1 MNMAE
6 TRAGLII
13 WDVDGTL
20 IPADLRWLRRAVA
33 RTYDIEESA
42 VVFPAARIHGYTDES
57 IVVDTAIAS
66 GVASETAEGGF
77 SRYAEVL
84 MQVMRQGRAEFAR
97 DQAAYPG
104 AVQTIATLAEH
115 GYVQTALTGNLRV
128 SAEFKLTVAGL
139 DSHLDLEVGA
149 FGSDARER
157 FDLPAFVADRYQ
169 AKYRHPIE
177 PARTVIIGDAPN
189 DIATARHAGF
199 GVVAVSHRI
208 TSEELWEHSPD
219 AVVDRLDPDEV
230 LEAIRSAQTI
240 RSAAKLDR

>member
-1 MNMAE
+1 M
-6 TRAGLII
+6 
-13 WDVDGTL
+13 DGTL

-57 IVVDTAIAS
+57 IVVDTAVAS
-66 GVASETAEGGF
+66 GVPGETAEEGF

-84 MQVMRQGRAEFAR
+84 MQVMREGEAELAR
-97 DQAAYPG
+97 DQAPYPG
-104 AVQTIATLAEH
+104 AIQTIAALAEH

-139 DSHLDLEVGA
+139 DSHLDLDVGA

-157 FDLPAFVADRYQ
+157 FDLPAFVAHRYQ
-169 AKYRHPIE
+169 AKYGNPIE
-177 PARTVIIGDAPN
+177 PARAVIIGDAPN

-199 GVVAVSHRI
+199 GVVAVAHRL
-208 TSEELWEHSPD
+208 TSEKLREHSPD

>member
-1 MNMAE
+1 MAE

-33 RTYDIEESA
+33 RTYGIEESA
-42 VVFPAARIHGYTDES
+42 VVFPSARVHGYTDES
-57 IVVDTAIAS
+57 IVVDTAVAS
-66 GVASETAEGGF
+66 GVANDVAERGF
-77 SRYAEVL
+77 GRYAEVL
-84 MQVMRQGRAEFAR
+84 MQVMRQGEAELAR

-104 AVQTIATLAEH
+104 AERTINALAEH

-128 SAEFKLTVAGL
+128 SAEFKLAVAGL
-139 DSHLDLEVGA
+139 DRHLDLDVGA

-169 AKYRHPIE
+169 AKYRRPIE

-199 GVVAVSHRI
+199 GVIAVAHRL
-208 TSEELWEHSPD
+208 TAEELWEHSPD
-219 AVVDRLDPDEV
+219 AVVSGLDPSEV
-230 LEAIRSAQTI
+230 LEAIGSAQTV
-240 RSAAKLDR
+240 RSAAQLER